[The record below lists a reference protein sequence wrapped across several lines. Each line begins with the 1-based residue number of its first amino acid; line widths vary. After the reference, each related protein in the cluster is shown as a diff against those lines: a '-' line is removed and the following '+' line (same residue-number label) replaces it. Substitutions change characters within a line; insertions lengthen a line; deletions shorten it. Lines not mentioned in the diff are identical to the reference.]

1 MTLTCLLFPVVFS
14 SFNEYIFLE
23 QRIKMWSFRLPT
35 QLMASKFIL
44 KSQQMDLGVIM
55 DNLEM
60 VPAERLIML
69 PAIIFQTWGNL
80 LK

>member
-1 MTLTCLLFPVVFS
+1 
-14 SFNEYIFLE
+14 
-23 QRIKMWSFRLPT
+23 MWSFRLPT
-35 QLMASKFIL
+35 ELMASKFIL

-55 DNLEM
+55 DNSEM